1 MKHGHLNAGFHKKIG
16 YKIVSMTGFGLVA
29 ILVIVAGLHH
39 SYADADD
46 NGLFY
51 FSMGFALLHLIIYIM
66 QLVKVREEK
75 IVTIEK

>member
-1 MKHGHLNAGFHKKIG
+1 MRHGKLNGGNHKKIS

-29 ILVIVAGLHH
+29 ILLAVATLHH

-51 FSMGFALLHLIIYIM
+51 FSIGFALLHLGLYVIE
-66 QLVKVREEK
+66 LVKAREEG
-75 IVTIEK
+75 VVDRVV